1 MKKLNTNPPCSAYR
15 RICVRLA
22 TNGLQPF
29 LYNFKK
35 NIHFKID
42 AVEMH
47 VEPTVSAYRPMLF
60 YYIFFKISAFEI
72 DVVDM
77 HIRRTVSAYTC
88 KPFDPKMLC

>member
-1 MKKLNTNPPCSAYR
+1 
-15 RICVRLA
+15 
-22 TNGLQPF
+22 
-29 LYNFKK
+29 
-35 NIHFKID
+35 
-42 AVEMH
+42 MH

-77 HIRRTVSAYTC
+77 HRRRTVSAYTC